1 MHTGKL
7 QQSFS
12 IHTWARLNTV
22 STNQSN
28 NVNQRYGMSFFN
40 RNKNNLPGI
49 REVYFGIR
57 IRYLLILSFVMI
69 AIISVLTFIMYINQR
84 GLLEDEKNT
93 KAMALTHI
101 LTGPAEFYLDKTIK
115 TTDQELNLKY
125 DTITTEAINYQ
136 SYNRDIY
143 KIILTDE
150 KGAVRFST
158 DESDYKRKKVYR
170 YVENCLKQEEE
181 KLQVFDYAVIPGK
194 TLTPA
199 PVTGKSGKK
208 EAVVEEELI
217 EEIGTATGT
226 SLFSIFK
233 KKDEVA
239 TNRYRAIVYPIFLHK
254 GNVIQLLRDY
264 REYYK
269 KFHDAE
275 PKERDKI
282 YNYMWDTYKDI
293 LGKDFDPRKQPKTKS
308 ISKKVIK
315 AGDIDF
321 VFLKL
326 FGDIMILRDR
336 RVDQGQR
343 WMFRDKWLVQQKAL
357 KTKAY
362 VQDMPQKAKE
372 INDNILATMDSI
384 AAHIE
389 NVKRL
394 GALAIIFNTDL
405 IRSELDHTIYRML
418 IIAAIMILLGLFLY
432 RFVLNFMIKNLKK
445 LERWALSVSAGNLD
459 SKIQIK
465 TNDEIGRLGDIFNK
479 MIDEIAIKYH
489 LEKFVSSSAKSMI
502 GKRSDSSNLV
512 QPGSTERK
520 SMVFLFSD
528 IRGFTSFSEKN
539 SPETVIEILNFYLNL
554 QTEIIMSRKGDID
567 AYVGDEIMAVFNG
580 PNKVERAVE
589 SAIDIVKAIKKANLE
604 RLKDGH
610 AIFEV
615 GIGINSGDVVIGN
628 IGSSMRMNHTAIGDT
643 VNLAARLCS
652 HASAEEILITKDT
665 IDKSKKNFTTAE
677 VDPISVKG
685 KEKPISIEKVLIE

>member
-1 MHTGKL
+1 M
-7 QQSFS
+7 SIFS
-12 IHTWARLNTV
+12 
-22 STNQSN
+22 
-28 NVNQRYGMSFFN
+28 
-40 RNKNNLPGI
+40 RNKTNLPGI

-125 DTITTEAINYQ
+125 ETITTEAINYQ

-150 KGAVRFST
+150 KGAVKFST
-158 DESDYKRKKVYR
+158 DETDYKRKKVYP
-170 YVENCLKQEEE
+170 YVEDCLEQEEE
-181 KLQVFDYAVIPGK
+181 KLLLYDYAVIPGK
-194 TLTPA
+194 PLTAPA
-199 PVTGKSGKK
+199 NVKEKKNKK
-208 EAVVEEELI
+208 ETVIEEEII
-217 EEIGTATGT
+217 EEIDTATST
-226 SLFSIFK
+226 SLLNIFK
-233 KKDEVA
+233 KKDTIEKK
-239 TNRYRAIVYPIFLHK
+239 RYRAIVYPIFLHK
-254 GNVIQLLRDY
+254 GNVVQLLRDY

-269 KFHDAE
+269 KFHEAE

-282 YNYMWDTYKDI
+282 YSYMWETYKDI
-293 LGKDFDPRKQPKTKS
+293 LGKDFDPRKQPKDKS

-326 FGDIMILRDR
+326 FGNIMILRDR
-336 RVDQGQR
+336 RVDQSQR
-343 WMFRDKWLVQQKAL
+343 WMFRDKWLVQQKTL

-372 INDNILATMDSI
+372 INDKILATMDTI
-384 AAHIE
+384 AGHIE
-389 NVKRL
+389 NIKKL
-394 GALAIIFNTDL
+394 GSLAIIFNTDL
-405 IRSELDHTIYRML
+405 IRTELDQTIYRML
-418 IIAAIMILLGLFLY
+418 IIAAVMILLGLFLY

-479 MIDEIAIKYH
+479 MIDEITIKYH
-489 LEKFVSSSAKSMI
+489 LEKFVSSSARSMI
-502 GKRSDSSNLV
+502 GKSSDMSSNVEL
-512 QPGSTERK
+512 GSTERK
-520 SMVFLFSD
+520 NMVFLFSD

-554 QTEIIMSRKGDID
+554 QTETILSKKGDID
-567 AYVGDEIMAVFNG
+567 AYVGDEIMAVFKG

-589 SAIDIVKAIKKANLE
+589 SAIDIVKSIKKANME
-604 RLKDGH
+604 RLKEGH

-643 VNLAARLCS
+643 VNLASRLCS
-652 HASAEEILITKDT
+652 HAAAEEILVTRDT
-665 IDKSKKNFTTAE
+665 LEKSKRKFTTEA
-677 VDPISVKG
+677 VNPINVKG
-685 KEKPISIEKVLIE
+685 KEKPIIIEKVVIE

>member
-1 MHTGKL
+1 M
-7 QQSFS
+7 SIFS
-12 IHTWARLNTV
+12 
-22 STNQSN
+22 
-28 NVNQRYGMSFFN
+28 
-40 RNKNNLPGI
+40 RNKTNLPGI

-125 DTITTEAINYQ
+125 ETITTEAINYQ

-150 KGAVRFST
+150 KGAVKFST
-158 DESDYKRKKVYR
+158 DETDYKRKKVYP
-170 YVENCLKQEEE
+170 YVEDCLEQEEE
-181 KLQVFDYAVIPGK
+181 KLLLYDYAVIPGK
-194 TLTPA
+194 PLTAPA
-199 PVTGKSGKK
+199 NVKEKKNKK
-208 EAVVEEELI
+208 ETVIEEEII
-217 EEIGTATGT
+217 EEIDTATST
-226 SLFSIFK
+226 SLLNIFK
-233 KKDEVA
+233 KKDTIEKK
-239 TNRYRAIVYPIFLHK
+239 RYRAIVYPIFLHK
-254 GNVIQLLRDY
+254 GNVVQLLRDY

-269 KFHDAE
+269 KFHEAE

-282 YNYMWDTYKDI
+282 YSYMWETYKDI
-293 LGKDFDPRKQPKTKS
+293 LGKDFDPRKQPKDKS

-326 FGDIMILRDR
+326 FGNIMILRDR
-336 RVDQGQR
+336 RVDQSQR
-343 WMFRDKWLVQQKAL
+343 WMFRDKWLVQQKTL

-372 INDNILATMDSI
+372 INDKILATMDTI
-384 AAHIE
+384 AGHIE
-389 NVKRL
+389 NIKKL
-394 GALAIIFNTDL
+394 GSLAIIFNTDL
-405 IRSELDHTIYRML
+405 IRTELDQTIYRML
-418 IIAAIMILLGLFLY
+418 IIAAVMILLGLFLY

-465 TNDEIGRLGDIFNK
+465 TNDEIGRFGDIFNK
-479 MIDEIAIKYH
+479 MIDEITIKYH
-489 LEKFVSSSAKSMI
+489 LEKFVSSSARSMI
-502 GKRSDSSNLV
+502 GKSSDMSSNVEL
-512 QPGSTERK
+512 GSTERK
-520 SMVFLFSD
+520 NMVFLFSD

-554 QTEIIMSRKGDID
+554 QTETILSKKGDID
-567 AYVGDEIMAVFNG
+567 AYVGDEIMAVFKG

-589 SAIDIVKAIKKANLE
+589 SAIDIVKSIKKANME
-604 RLKDGH
+604 RLKEGH

-643 VNLAARLCS
+643 VNLASRLCS
-652 HASAEEILITKDT
+652 HAAAEEILVTRDT
-665 IDKSKKNFTTAE
+665 LEKSKRKFTTEA
-677 VDPISVKG
+677 VNPINVKG
-685 KEKPISIEKVLIE
+685 KEKPIIIEKVVIE

>member
-1 MHTGKL
+1 M
-7 QQSFS
+7 SIFS
-12 IHTWARLNTV
+12 
-22 STNQSN
+22 
-28 NVNQRYGMSFFN
+28 
-40 RNKNNLPGI
+40 RNKTNLPGI

-125 DTITTEAINYQ
+125 ETITTEAINYQ

-150 KGAVRFST
+150 KGAVKFST
-158 DESDYKRKKVYR
+158 DETDYKRKKVYP
-170 YVENCLKQEEE
+170 YVEDCLEQEEE
-181 KLQVFDYAVIPGK
+181 KLLLYDYADIPGK
-194 TLTPA
+194 PLTAPA
-199 PVTGKSGKK
+199 NVKEKKNKK
-208 EAVVEEELI
+208 ETVIEEEII
-217 EEIGTATGT
+217 EEIDTATST
-226 SLFSIFK
+226 SLLNIFK
-233 KKDEVA
+233 KKDTIEKK
-239 TNRYRAIVYPIFLHK
+239 RYRAIVYPIFLHK
-254 GNVIQLLRDY
+254 GNVVQLLRDY

-269 KFHDAE
+269 KFHEAE

-282 YNYMWDTYKDI
+282 YSYMWETYKDI
-293 LGKDFDPRKQPKTKS
+293 LGKDFDPRKQPKDKS

-326 FGDIMILRDR
+326 FGNIMILRDR
-336 RVDQGQR
+336 RVDQSQR
-343 WMFRDKWLVQQKAL
+343 WMFRDKWLVQQKTL

-372 INDNILATMDSI
+372 INDKILATMDTI
-384 AAHIE
+384 AGHIE
-389 NVKRL
+389 NIKKL
-394 GALAIIFNTDL
+394 GSLAIIFNTDL
-405 IRSELDHTIYRML
+405 IRTELDQTIYRML
-418 IIAAIMILLGLFLY
+418 IIAAVMILLGLFLY

-479 MIDEIAIKYH
+479 MIDEITIKYH
-489 LEKFVSSSAKSMI
+489 LEKFVSSSARSMI
-502 GKRSDSSNLV
+502 GKSSDMSSNVEL
-512 QPGSTERK
+512 GSTERK
-520 SMVFLFSD
+520 NMVFLFSD

-554 QTEIIMSRKGDID
+554 QTETILSKKGDID
-567 AYVGDEIMAVFNG
+567 AYVGDEIMAVFKG

-589 SAIDIVKAIKKANLE
+589 SAIDIVKSIKKANME
-604 RLKDGH
+604 RLKEGH

-643 VNLAARLCS
+643 VNLASRLCS
-652 HASAEEILITKDT
+652 HAAAEEILVTRDT
-665 IDKSKKNFTTAE
+665 LEKSKRKFTTEA
-677 VDPISVKG
+677 VNPINVKG
-685 KEKPISIEKVLIE
+685 KEKPIIIEKVVIE

>member
-1 MHTGKL
+1 
-7 QQSFS
+7 
-12 IHTWARLNTV
+12 
-22 STNQSN
+22 
-28 NVNQRYGMSFFN
+28 
-40 RNKNNLPGI
+40 
-49 REVYFGIR
+49 
-57 IRYLLILSFVMI
+57 MI

-125 DTITTEAINYQ
+125 ETITTEAINYQ

-150 KGAVRFST
+150 KGAVKFST
-158 DESDYKRKKVYR
+158 DETDYKRKKVYP
-170 YVENCLKQEEE
+170 YVEDCLEQEEE
-181 KLQVFDYAVIPGK
+181 KLLLYDYAVIPGK
-194 TLTPA
+194 PLTAPA
-199 PVTGKSGKK
+199 NVKEKKNKK
-208 EAVVEEELI
+208 ETVIEEEII
-217 EEIGTATGT
+217 EEIDTATST
-226 SLFSIFK
+226 SLLNIFK
-233 KKDEVA
+233 KKDTIEKK
-239 TNRYRAIVYPIFLHK
+239 RYRAIVYPIFLHK
-254 GNVIQLLRDY
+254 GNVVQLLRDY

-269 KFHDAE
+269 KFHEAE

-282 YNYMWDTYKDI
+282 YSYMWETYKDI
-293 LGKDFDPRKQPKTKS
+293 LGKDFDPRKQPKDKS

-326 FGDIMILRDR
+326 FGNIMILRDR
-336 RVDQGQR
+336 RVDQSQR
-343 WMFRDKWLVQQKAL
+343 WMFRDKWLVQQKTL

-372 INDNILATMDSI
+372 INDKILATMDTI
-384 AAHIE
+384 AGHIE
-389 NVKRL
+389 NIKKL
-394 GALAIIFNTDL
+394 GSLAIIFNTDL
-405 IRSELDHTIYRML
+405 IRTELDQTIYRML
-418 IIAAIMILLGLFLY
+418 IIAAVMILLGLFLY

-479 MIDEIAIKYH
+479 MIDEITIKYH
-489 LEKFVSSSAKSMI
+489 LEKFVSSSARSMI
-502 GKRSDSSNLV
+502 GKSSDMSSNVEL
-512 QPGSTERK
+512 GSTERK
-520 SMVFLFSD
+520 NMVFLFSD

-554 QTEIIMSRKGDID
+554 QTETILSKKGDID
-567 AYVGDEIMAVFNG
+567 AYVGDEIMAVFKG

-589 SAIDIVKAIKKANLE
+589 SAIDIVKSIKKANME
-604 RLKDGH
+604 RLKEGH

-643 VNLAARLCS
+643 VNLASRLCS
-652 HASAEEILITKDT
+652 HAAAEEILVTRDT
-665 IDKSKKNFTTAE
+665 LEKSKRKFTTEA
-677 VDPISVKG
+677 VNPINVKG
-685 KEKPISIEKVLIE
+685 KEKPIIIEKVVIE

>member
-1 MHTGKL
+1 M
-7 QQSFS
+7 SIFS
-12 IHTWARLNTV
+12 
-22 STNQSN
+22 
-28 NVNQRYGMSFFN
+28 
-40 RNKNNLPGI
+40 RNKTNLPGI

-84 GLLEDEKNT
+84 SLLEDEKNT

-136 SYNRDIY
+136 SYNRDIF

-158 DESDYKRKKVYR
+158 DESDYKRKKIYP

-181 KLQVFDYAVIPGK
+181 KLLVFDYAVIPGK
-194 TLTPA
+194 TVTPA
-199 PVTGKSGKK
+199 PVTDKSGKK
-208 EAVVEEELI
+208 EKAAVVEEEPL
-217 EEIGTATGT
+217 EEMQPAAGS
-226 SLFSIFK
+226 SLFSIFR
-233 KKDEVA
+233 KKDQVA
-239 TNRYRAIVYPIFLHK
+239 KNRYRAIVFPIFLHK
-254 GNVIQLLRDY
+254 GNVVQLLRDY

-269 KFHDAE
+269 KYHEAE

-282 YNYMWDTYKDI
+282 YSYMWDTYKDI
-293 LGKDFDPRKQPKTKS
+293 LGKEFDPRRQLKTNS
-308 ISKKVIK
+308 ISKKVVK

-336 RVDQGQR
+336 RVDQSQR
-343 WMFRDKWLVQQKAL
+343 WMFRDKWLVQQKTQ
-357 KTKAY
+357 KMNAY
-362 VQDMPQKAKE
+362 VHDMPQKAKE
-372 INDNILATMDSI
+372 INDNIMATMESI
-384 AAHIE
+384 AGHIE
-389 NVKRL
+389 NIKRL
-394 GALAIIFNTDL
+394 GSLAIIFNTDL
-405 IRSELDHTIYRML
+405 IRSELDQTLYRML
-418 IIAAIMILLGLFLY
+418 IIAAVMILLALFLY

-479 MIDEIAIKYH
+479 MIDEITIKYH
-489 LEKFVSSSAKSMI
+489 LEKFVSSSARSMI
-502 GKRSDSSNLV
+502 GKRSDSANDVEL
-512 QPGSTERK
+512 GGTERK
-520 SMVFLFSD
+520 NMVFLFSD

-554 QTEIIMSRKGDID
+554 QTEIILSRKGDID
-567 AYVGDEIMAVFNG
+567 TYVGDEIMAVFKG

-589 SAIDIVKAIKKANLE
+589 TAIDIVKSIKKANLE
-604 RLKDGH
+604 RLKEGH

-628 IGSSMRMNHTAIGDT
+628 IGSNTRMNHTAIGDA

-652 HASAEEILITKDT
+652 HAAAEEILVSKET
-665 IDKSKKNFTTAE
+665 IDRSKKKFPSIV

-685 KEKPISIEKVLIE
+685 KEKMISIEKIVIE

>member
-1 MHTGKL
+1 
-7 QQSFS
+7 
-12 IHTWARLNTV
+12 
-22 STNQSN
+22 
-28 NVNQRYGMSFFN
+28 
-40 RNKNNLPGI
+40 
-49 REVYFGIR
+49 
-57 IRYLLILSFVMI
+57 MI

-125 DTITTEAINYQ
+125 ETITTEAINYQ

-150 KGAVRFST
+150 KGAVKFST
-158 DESDYKRKKVYR
+158 DETDYKRKKVYP
-170 YVENCLKQEEE
+170 YVEDCLEQEEE
-181 KLQVFDYAVIPGK
+181 KLLLYDYAVIPGK
-194 TLTPA
+194 PLTAPA
-199 PVTGKSGKK
+199 NVKEKKNKK
-208 EAVVEEELI
+208 ETVIEEEII
-217 EEIGTATGT
+217 EEIDTATST
-226 SLFSIFK
+226 SLLNIFK
-233 KKDEVA
+233 KKDTIEKK
-239 TNRYRAIVYPIFLHK
+239 RYRAIVYPIFLHK
-254 GNVIQLLRDY
+254 GNVVQLLRDY

-269 KFHDAE
+269 KFHEAE

-282 YNYMWDTYKDI
+282 YSYMWETYKDI
-293 LGKDFDPRKQPKTKS
+293 LGKDFDPRKQPKDKS

-326 FGDIMILRDR
+326 FGNIMILRDR
-336 RVDQGQR
+336 RVDQSQR
-343 WMFRDKWLVQQKAL
+343 WMFRDKWLVQQKTL

-372 INDNILATMDSI
+372 INDKILATMDTI
-384 AAHIE
+384 AGHIE
-389 NVKRL
+389 NIKKL
-394 GALAIIFNTDL
+394 GSLAIIFNTDL
-405 IRSELDHTIYRML
+405 IRTELDQTIYRML
-418 IIAAIMILLGLFLY
+418 IIAAVMILLGLFLY

-479 MIDEIAIKYH
+479 MIDEITIKYH
-489 LEKFVSSSAKSMI
+489 LEKFVSSSARSMI
-502 GKRSDSSNLV
+502 GKSSDMSSNVEL
-512 QPGSTERK
+512 GSTERK
-520 SMVFLFSD
+520 NMVFLFSD

-554 QTEIIMSRKGDID
+554 QTETILSKKGDID
-567 AYVGDEIMAVFNG
+567 AYVGDEIMAVFKG

-589 SAIDIVKAIKKANLE
+589 SAIDIVKSIKKANME
-604 RLKDGH
+604 RLKEGTQYSRW
-610 AIFEV
+610 V
-615 GIGINSGDVVIGN
+615 IGINSGDVVIGN

-643 VNLAARLCS
+643 VNLASRLCS
-652 HASAEEILITKDT
+652 HAAAEEILVTRDT
-665 IDKSKKNFTTAE
+665 LEKSKRKFTTEA
-677 VDPISVKG
+677 VNPINVKG
-685 KEKPISIEKVLIE
+685 KEKPIIIEKVVIE